1 MFQASIWTRS
11 VVFVTYFVIYTETTY
26 TAAIAVVKSIGAFCK
41 KKNRLI
47 VTFEVDFTITKKE
60 KKKHF
65 EIRSKWPIMKIQNDQ

>member
-26 TAAIAVVKSIGAFCK
+26 TTAIAVVKSISAFCK
-41 KKNRLI
+41 KEKKH
-47 VTFEVDFTITKKE
+47 FEVDLTITKKE
-60 KKKHF
+60 KKKNHF